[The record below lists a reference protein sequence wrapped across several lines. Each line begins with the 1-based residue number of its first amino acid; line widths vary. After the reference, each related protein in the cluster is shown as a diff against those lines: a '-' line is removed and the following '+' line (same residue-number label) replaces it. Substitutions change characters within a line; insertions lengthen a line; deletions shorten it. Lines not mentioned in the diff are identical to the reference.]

1 MMLGY
6 FLGISMSFAG
16 LGGLLSGV
24 FARSFRRAMLW
35 ALGFGL
41 LEVVLLFNSRVA
53 LGFVIVGLFWGL
65 VGWVVVGRPTARRR
79 EAKAVTL
86 ECQAE

>member
-1 MMLGY
+1 MLGY

-24 FARSFRRAMLW
+24 FARSFRHAMLW

-41 LEVVLLFNSRVA
+41 LEVVLLLNSRVA

-65 VGWVVVGRPTARRR
+65 VGWFLVGRPTARRR
-79 EAKAVTL
+79 TAKTSIP
-86 ECQAE
+86 EGQAE